1 MLKWMKLLVEMGYGK
16 AGKYKKMLS
25 IRLGKEVL
33 KKGRALRSGQKGGVI
48 SSRDIWIYALD
59 LV

>member
-1 MLKWMKLLVEMGYGK
+1 VKLLVEMGYGK

-25 IRLGKEVL
+25 IRLGKEVFE
-33 KKGRALRSGQKGGVI
+33 KGRALRSGQKGGVI

>member
-1 MLKWMKLLVEMGYGK
+1 MKLLVEMRYGK
-16 AGKYKKMLS
+16 TGKTQKMLS

-33 KKGRALRSGQKGGVI
+33 KKGRALRSGQKEGVI
-48 SSRDIWIYALD
+48 SSRDIWIYALE